1 VLPLLAERSNVY
13 ALDSAPNAGA
23 ATRDGVDQVVVT
35 LQDVS
40 WSTDEWRHFAWGMAR
55 EHFVLTYSTE
65 GVKVYT
71 RLSSA

>member
-13 ALDSAPNAGA
+13 ALGA
-23 ATRDGVDQVVVT
+23 APDAAVATIGVDRVVVT
-35 LQDVS
+35 QQDVS
-40 WSTDEWRHFAWGMAR
+40 WTTEQWRDFATGMAR
-55 EHFVLTYSTE
+55 EQFVLTYDRE